1 MVRRLGEAEIL
12 AEGFLAEL
20 TDAAYRV
27 ALRHGIKGS
36 FIDVELDLWQA
47 LRQVLHPHD
56 SHQTSRF
63 SEEVASWR
71 P

>member
-1 MVRRLGEAEIL
+1 MSEVEML

-20 TDAAYRV
+20 TDAAYCV

-36 FIDVELDLWQA
+36 FVDVELDLWQA
-47 LRQVLHPHD
+47 LRKVLHLGV
-56 SHQTSRF
+56 SRQASRF
-63 SEEVASWR
+63 SEESASWR